1 MRKNQ
6 TLLSYGLTAALAFAW
21 ASDAQ
26 AVDPIKVGVV
36 TPLSGSYAPIGKQ
49 VRWGAELAVKEIN
62 AAGGVMGRP
71 FELLF
76 EDEEASPPVAVR
88 KSEKLLQQDKVD
100 LLTGTVNSGSTL
112 AVGQLAERN
121 QRILVTTV
129 SYAPSITGAQCSP
142 NVFRVNAN
150 AFMQSNALT
159 SWLTKNVSGKRYFF
173 IGPDYEMGRS
183 TISAFQDDIKRLG
196 GTDVGATFPPLGA
209 KDFTPYIGQI
219 RAGRPDVI
227 MTATAGNDTVRLLT
241 QLKEYGI
248 LSDKITIAGA
258 AGAVTQE
265 NIGAM
270 GGSGEGFLSAAGY
283 STDIDTP
290 ANKKFVAAFK
300 KEFQNDPDLFAA
312 DTYGLFY
319 LFKQAIEKVGST
331 DSDKLRVAMEDATW
345 ETPQGT
351 KKIRKG
357 DHQAIV
363 DMVVVKVKGN
373 DFQTVGKVPGEEAV
387 GPDKCDKF

>member
-1 MRKNQ
+1 MLRRVG
-6 TLLSYGLTAALAFAW
+6 LLAALTTSLACPAH
-21 ASDAQ
+21 AQ
-26 AVDPIKVGVV
+26 GTIKVGVV
-36 TPLSGSYAPIGKQ
+36 TPLSGTYAPIGKQ

-62 AAGGVMGRP
+62 AAGGVAGRP

-76 EDEEASPPVAVR
+76 EDEEANPPVAVR
-88 KSEKLLQQDKVD
+88 KAEKLLQQDKVD

-112 AVGQLAERN
+112 AVGQVADRN
-121 QRILVTTV
+121 NRILVTTV
-129 SYAPSITGAQCSP
+129 SYAPSITGAQCNQ

-150 AFMQSNALT
+150 AFMQSTALT
-159 SWLTKNVSGKRYFF
+159 AWLVKNIPGKRYFF

-183 TISAFQDDIKRLG
+183 TIGAFQDDIKRLG
-196 GTDVGATFPPLGA
+196 GSDVGATYPPLGA
-209 KDFTPYIGQI
+209 KDFTPYVGQI
-219 RAGRPDVI
+219 RAARPDVI

-248 LSDKITIAGA
+248 LSDKLTLAGA

-265 NIGAM
+265 IIGAM
-270 GGSGEGFLSAAGY
+270 GGAAEGFLSAAGY

-290 ANKKFVAAFK
+290 ANKAFVAAFK
-300 KEFQNDPDLFAA
+300 KEYQGEPDLFGA
-312 DTYGLFY
+312 DTYGLFF
-319 LFKQAIEKVGST
+319 LFKQAIEKAGST
-331 DSDKLRVAMEDATW
+331 DPAKLRAAMEDASW
-345 ETPQGT
+345 QTPQGT
-351 KKIRKG
+351 KTMRKG

-373 DFQTVGKVPGEEAV
+373 DFQTVGRVPGADAV

>member
-1 MRKNQ
+1 
-6 TLLSYGLTAALAFAW
+6 LGL
-21 ASDAQ
+21 ASTQNAY
-26 AVDPIKVGVV
+26 AVDPIKIGVV

-62 AAGGVMGRP
+62 AAGGVNGRP

-76 EDEEASPPVAVR
+76 EDEEANPPVAVR
-88 KSEKLLQQDKVD
+88 KAEKLLQQDKVD

-112 AVGQLAERN
+112 AVGQVAERN
-121 QRILVTTV
+121 NRILVTTV
-129 SYAPSITGAQCSP
+129 SYATSITGPQCNP

-196 GTDVGATFPPLGA
+196 GTDVGSAYPPLGA
-209 KDFTPYIGQI
+209 KDFTPYVGQV
-219 RAGRPDVI
+219 RSARPDVI

-248 LSDKITIAGA
+248 LSNKLTLAGA

-270 GGSGEGFLSAAGY
+270 GGAGEGFLSAAGY
-283 STDIDTP
+283 SIDIDTP

-300 KEFQNDPDLFAA
+300 KEFQSDPDLFAA

-319 LFKQAIEKVGST
+319 LLKQAMERAGGT
-331 DSDKLRVAMEDATW
+331 DEQKLRAAMEDATW

-351 KKIRKG
+351 KTMRKG

-363 DMVVVKVKGN
+363 DMVVVKVNGN
-373 DFQTVGKVPGEEAV
+373 DFQTVGKVVGAEAV
-387 GPDKCDKF
+387 GPDKCEKF

>member
-1 MRKNQ
+1 MLN
-6 TLLSYGLTAALAFAW
+6 TPTILSSAIAAFAFSLGLN
-21 ASDAQ
+21 AHAADA
-26 AVDPIKVGVV
+26 IKVGVV

-62 AAGGVMGRP
+62 AAGGVAGRP

-76 EDEEASPPVAVR
+76 EDEEANPPVAVR

-100 LLTGTVNSGSTL
+100 FLTGTVNSGSTL

-121 QRILVTTV
+121 DRILVTTV
-129 SYAPSITGAQCSP
+129 SYAPSITGAQCNA

-159 SWLTKNVSGKRYFF
+159 NWLTKNVPGKRYFF

-183 TISAFQDDIKRLG
+183 TISAFQKDVARLG
-196 GTDVGATFPPLGA
+196 GSDTGSTFPPLGA
-209 KDFTPYIGQI
+209 KDFSSYIGQI
-219 RAGRPDVI
+219 RAARPDVI

-248 LSDKITIAGA
+248 LSDKLTLAGA

-265 NIGAM
+265 IVGAM
-270 GGSGEGFLSAAGY
+270 GGAAEGFLSAAGY

-290 ANKKFVAAFK
+290 SNKKFVAAFK
-300 KEFQNDPDLFAA
+300 KDFQNDPDLFAA

-319 LFKQAIEKVGST
+319 LFKQAIEKAGDT
-331 DSDKLRVAMEDATW
+331 DPAKLRTAMEDASW

-357 DHQAIV
+357 DHQAVV
-363 DMVVVKVKGN
+363 DMVVVKVKGS
-373 DFQTVGKVPGEEAV
+373 DFLTVGKVPGADAV
-387 GPDKCDKF
+387 GPDKREKF

>member
-1 MRKNQ
+1 MSKI
-6 TLLSYGLTAALAFAW
+6 TTTTKWGAAGVFILALAP
-21 ASDAQ
+21 AQ
-26 AVDPIKVGVV
+26 AADPIKVGVV
-36 TPLSGSYAPIGKQ
+36 TPLSGTYAPIGKQ
-49 VRWGAELAVKEIN
+49 VRWGAELAVKEID
-62 AAGGVMGRP
+62 AAGGVKGRP

-76 EDEEASPPVAVR
+76 EDEEANPPVAVR
-88 KSEKLLQQDKVD
+88 KAEKLLQQDKVD

-112 AVGQLAERN
+112 AVGQVAERN
-121 QRILVTTV
+121 DRILVTTV

-159 SWLTKNVSGKRYFF
+159 SWLIKNAPGKRYFF

-183 TISAFQDDIKRLG
+183 TISAFQNDVKRLG

-209 KDFTPYIGQI
+209 KDFTPYVGQI
-219 RAGRPDVI
+219 RAARPDVI

-248 LSDKITIAGA
+248 LNDKLTLAGA

-265 NIGAM
+265 NLGAM
-270 GGSGEGFLSAAGY
+270 DGAGEGFLSAAGY
-283 STDIDTP
+283 SIDIDTP
-290 ANKKFVAAFK
+290 ANKKFIASFK
-300 KEFQNDPDLFAA
+300 KEFQHDPDLFAA

-319 LFKQAIEKVGST
+319 LFKQAIEKAGST
-331 DSDKLRVAMEDATW
+331 DTGKVRAAMEDATW
-345 ETPQGT
+345 QTPQGT

-357 DHQAIV
+357 DHQAVV
-363 DMVVVKVKGN
+363 DMVIVKVKGN
-373 DFQTVGKVPGEEAV
+373 EFQTVGKVPGEEAI
-387 GPDKCDKF
+387 GPDDCQKF